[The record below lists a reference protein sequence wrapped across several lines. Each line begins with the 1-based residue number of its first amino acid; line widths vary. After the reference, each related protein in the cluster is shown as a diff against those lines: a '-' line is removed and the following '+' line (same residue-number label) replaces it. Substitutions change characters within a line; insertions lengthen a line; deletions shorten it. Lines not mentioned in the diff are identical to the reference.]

1 MTKNVVSIL
10 ITNYNKSLFLK
21 KTIRSCLNQNYKEK
35 EIIVFD
41 DCSTDNSIDILKNFE
56 KLKIMINK
64 KKQYKSSPLN
74 QIYGIIELF
83 KKSKGDIIFLLDG
96 DDQFKRNKIQIV
108 VNEFKKNKDL
118 KFVQDKPYM
127 TEKKRLMFLKKKSH
141 LFSIW
146 PSFYPTSC
154 MAVKRSFF
162 KKFLNYIEK
171 KKFPNLEIDARIVMF
186 AYLKNE
192 FIVSDKSLTLYNYDE
207 YGITSNYRKYSK
219 NWWKKRSEAFEYL
232 KMLNKKMNK
241 VNKIGP
247 DYYLT
252 KFINFFI

>member
-41 DCSTDNSIDILKNFE
+41 DCSTDNSIEILKNFE

-127 TEKKRLMFLKKKSH
+127 TEKK
-141 LFSIW
+141 
-146 PSFYPTSC
+146 
-154 MAVKRSFF
+154 
-162 KKFLNYIEK
+162 
-171 KKFPNLEIDARIVMF
+171 D
-186 AYLKNE
+186 
-192 FIVSDKSLTLYNYDE
+192 
-207 YGITSNYRKYSK
+207 
-219 NWWKKRSEAFEYL
+219 
-232 KMLNKKMNK
+232 
-241 VNKIGP
+241 
-247 DYYLT
+247 
-252 KFINFFI
+252 

>member
-1 MTKNVVSIL
+1 MTKNAVSIL

-41 DCSTDNSIDILKNFE
+41 DCSTDNSIEILKNFE

-127 TEKKRLMFLKKKSH
+127 TEKKRLMFLKKKK
-141 LFSIW
+141 
-146 PSFYPTSC
+146 SFIFNL
-154 MAVKRSFF
+154 A
-162 KKFLNYIEK
+162 KFL
-171 KKFPNLEIDARIVMF
+171 
-186 AYLKNE
+186 
-192 FIVSDKSLTLYNYDE
+192 SDKLY
-207 YGITSNYRKYSK
+207 G
-219 NWWKKRSEAFEYL
+219 SET
-232 KMLNKKMNK
+232 
-241 VNKIGP
+241 IIP
-247 DYYLT
+247 
-252 KFINFFI
+252 